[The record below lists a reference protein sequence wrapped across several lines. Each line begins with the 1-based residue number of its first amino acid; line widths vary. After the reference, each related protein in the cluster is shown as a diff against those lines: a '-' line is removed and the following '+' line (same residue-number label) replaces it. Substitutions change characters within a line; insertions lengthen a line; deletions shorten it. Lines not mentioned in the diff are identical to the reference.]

1 MVKAVIFDMDGVLID
16 TEKWLNK
23 YWRQAAAEAGYDMTV
38 EDGLAIRSLAAK
50 YAAPFLQERFGADF
64 PYWTIRE
71 RRKELMKAHIAANGI
86 DKKPGVDELL
96 DYLRA
101 HRIKTAV
108 ATATDPARTKDY
120 LTGIGIYDKFDRI
133 VCATMVENGKP
144 KPDIYLYAC
153 EQIGEA
159 PADCIAVEDS
169 PNGVRSATD
178 AGIRTVMVPD
188 LAEPDADTAKRIAAK
203 YNCHGAHSDAIS
215 EFACTLFDK
224 FKNLHGLSSD
234 KKIILQL
241 ASILH
246 SCGQYINVRMPNQC
260 SFDLIKD
267 LDIFGLT
274 HEQIL
279 LTAFVAGSDEF
290 TMPNVADAG
299 AIPMTEERRLEILKL
314 VAIFR
319 LANALDK
326 SKRRKLRISKIRIT
340 NEKLEIKAVA
350 SGSALLE
357 KWAFEEC
364 AGLFKEVFGLSPELQ
379 IKSELLK

>member
-50 YAAPFLQERFGADF
+50 YAAPFLQERLGAEF

-120 LTGIGIYDKFDRI
+120 LTRIGIYDKFDRI

-153 EQIGEA
+153 KQLGLA
-159 PADCIAVEDS
+159 PEECMAVEDS
-169 PNGVRSATD
+169 PNGVMSAYR
-178 AGIRTVMVPD
+178 AGCKVVMVPD
-188 LAEPDADTAKRIAAK
+188 QTQPD
-203 YNCHGAHSDAIS
+203 
-215 EFACTLFDK
+215 
-224 FKNLHGLSSD
+224 
-234 KKIILQL
+234 
-241 ASILH
+241 
-246 SCGQYINVRMPNQC
+246 
-260 SFDLIKD
+260 
-267 LDIFGLT
+267 
-274 HEQIL
+274 
-279 LTAFVAGSDEF
+279 
-290 TMPNVADAG
+290 
-299 AIPMTEERRLEILKL
+299 
-314 VAIFR
+314 
-319 LANALDK
+319 
-326 SKRRKLRISKIRIT
+326 
-340 NEKLEIKAVA
+340 EKLKKCLYACVPTLADICH
-350 SGSALLE
+350 L
-357 KWAFEEC
+357 
-364 AGLFKEVFGLSPELQ
+364 
-379 IKSELLK
+379 I

>member
-120 LTGIGIYDKFDRI
+120 LTRIGIYDKFDRI

-340 NEKLEIKAVA
+340 NEKLEIKVVA

>member
-1 MVKAVIFDMDGVLID
+1 MPSH
-16 TEKWLNK
+16 
-23 YWRQAAAEAGYDMTV
+23 
-38 EDGLAIRSLAAK
+38 AICSCRAT
-50 YAAPFLQERFGADF
+50 Q
-64 PYWTIRE
+64 
-71 RRKELMKAHIAANGI
+71 KEYIAQTNESA
-86 DKKPGVDELL
+86 
-96 DYLRA
+96 
-101 HRIKTAV
+101 
-108 ATATDPARTKDY
+108 
-120 LTGIGIYDKFDRI
+120 I
-133 VCATMVENGKP
+133 V
-144 KPDIYLYAC
+144 
-153 EQIGEA
+153 
-159 PADCIAVEDS
+159 S
-169 PNGVRSATD
+169 
-178 AGIRTVMVPD
+178 
-188 LAEPDADTAKRIAAK
+188 AKRIAAK

-260 SFDLIKD
+260 SFDLIKN

-340 NEKLEIKAVA
+340 T
-350 SGSALLE
+350 
-357 KWAFEEC
+357 
-364 AGLFKEVFGLSPELQ
+364 
-379 IKSELLK
+379 KSWRSKPSLRQCPARKVGV

>member
-1 MVKAVIFDMDGVLID
+1 MWRDRKKGGSDVVKAVIFDMDGVLID

-120 LTGIGIYDKFDRI
+120 LTRIGIYDKFDRI

-159 PADCIAVEDS
+159 PADCIACLLY
-169 PNGVRSATD
+169 T
-178 AGIRTVMVPD
+178 
-188 LAEPDADTAKRIAAK
+188 
-203 YNCHGAHSDAIS
+203 SDA
-215 EFACTLFDK
+215 
-224 FKNLHGLSSD
+224 
-234 KKIILQL
+234 
-241 ASILH
+241 
-246 SCGQYINVRMPNQC
+246 
-260 SFDLIKD
+260 
-267 LDIFGLT
+267 
-274 HEQIL
+274 
-279 LTAFVAGSDEF
+279 
-290 TMPNVADAG
+290 AD
-299 AIPMTEERRLEILKL
+299 
-314 VAIFR
+314 
-319 LANALDK
+319 D
-326 SKRRKLRISKIRIT
+326 
-340 NEKLEIKAVA
+340 
-350 SGSALLE
+350 
-357 KWAFEEC
+357 
-364 AGLFKEVFGLSPELQ
+364 
-379 IKSELLK
+379 